1 MKSRGVA
8 IGWIGFTAILL
19 VASTPSAHADSW
31 YRAESPNFRV
41 YSNIDAAETRAYAE
55 HLEAFKYLADLL
67 LGNDPKDR
75 GAASKFTIYLVDS
88 RDHFKTVV
96 PEIGLYVAGFYKTC
110 VEGAQAFV
118 LAPQWYGAQMDFGL
132 RILLHEYSHHLM
144 FSRMRRFYP
153 SWYVEGFAEYLAGTR
168 LQDGYYLL
176 GVRHDDRAATLSAA
190 KKWLDYDVMLDPTRF
205 RAAVKNKRVG
215 VFQFYA
221 QSWMTAHYMLSDSAR
236 ARALNV
242 YFDRIARGE
251 DGSQAFNA
259 ATGMTTSQLLTAVNS
274 YRRKFSALQVKVP
287 EMPEAPITV
296 DRLPNDRGDYLVE
309 AAALRACPKE
319 KYGAKLA
326 RDLRALSAKRPGDFA
341 LRLELSRAELLFGDA
356 KAARTELESLVAKDP
371 ASFDAHYL
379 LGRSYYQDADGQS
392 AEHIDN
398 RAKASTQFLEAY
410 KLDKGHAPNLYY
422 LSISMDMDPDMN
434 KGPSKSV
441 VNAGTAA
448 ATLAPSVPEYALHAA
463 LVNLRAGDKN
473 TAIRALQPF
482 ANNPHDLEY
491 AAKVAALINEL
502 GETDDMSEAISKLR
516 DLGLPPKEKEEKEK
530 EEESG

>member
-1 MKSRGVA
+1 MKSRGIATGLIRLSV
-8 IGWIGFTAILL
+8 ILFA
-19 VASTPSAHADSW
+19 VTPSAHADTW
-31 YRAESPNFRV
+31 YRAESPNFRI
-41 YSNIDAAETRAYAE
+41 YSNIDAKETRTYAE

-75 GAASKFTIYLVDS
+75 RAAGKFTIYLVDS

-96 PEIGLYVAGFYKTC
+96 PGISPNVAGFYKTC
-110 VEGAQAFV
+110 VEDAQAFS
-118 LAPQWYGAQMDFGL
+118 LAPQWFGAQMDMGL

-153 SWYVEGFAEYLAGTR
+153 SWYVEGFAEYLGGTK
-168 LQDGYYLL
+168 LQDGYYLV

-190 KKWLDYDVMLDPTRF
+190 SKWLDYDVMLDPKRF
-205 RAAVKNKRVG
+205 AAAVKNRKVE
-215 VFQFYA
+215 VFQYYA
-221 QSWMTAHYMLSDSAR
+221 QSWMTAHYMLTDSDR
-236 ARALNV
+236 AKALNA
-242 YFDRIARGE
+242 YFDRVARGE
-251 DGSQAFNA
+251 DGSEAFKA
-259 ATGMTTSQLLTAVNS
+259 TTGMSASQLKNEVDS
-274 YRRKFSALQVKVP
+274 YRRKYSALQVKVP

-296 DRLPNDRGDYLVE
+296 DRLPGERGDYLVE
-309 AAALRACPKE
+309 AAALRACPKK

-326 RDLRALSAKRPGDFA
+326 KQLRELSAKRPGDLG

-398 RAKASTQFLEAY
+398 RTKASTQFLEAY

-422 LSISMDMDPDMN
+422 LSISMDT
-434 KGPSKSV
+434 GETPSKSV

-448 ATLAPSVPEYALHAA
+448 AMLAPSVPEYALHAA
-463 LVNLRAGDKN
+463 LVNLRAGDKH

-482 ANNPHDLEY
+482 ANNPHELEY
-491 AAKVAALINEL
+491 AAQVAALINEL
-502 GETDDMSEAISKLR
+502 GKTEDMSEAVSKLEK
-516 DLGLPPKEKEEKEK
+516 LGLPRKEK
-530 EEESG
+530 EEEE